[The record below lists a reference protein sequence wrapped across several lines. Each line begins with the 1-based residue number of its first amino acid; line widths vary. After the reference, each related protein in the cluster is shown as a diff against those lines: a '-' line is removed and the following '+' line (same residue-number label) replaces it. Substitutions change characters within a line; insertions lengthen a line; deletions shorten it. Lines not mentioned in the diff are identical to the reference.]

1 MARRL
6 VLLALTNHDSDRCR
20 RARRSAGVRPVLR
33 ADADQQGGRAPRTGS
48 ADLLPSCHSGGIN
61 ETVMWSNYWMVEQVL
76 GSRVHGV
83 LLAHARSP
91 EVVKV
96 LVQALG

>member
-1 MARRL
+1 
-6 VLLALTNHDSDRCR
+6 
-20 RARRSAGVRPVLR
+20 
-33 ADADQQGGRAPRTGS
+33 
-48 ADLLPSCHSGGIN
+48 
-61 ETVMWSNYWMVEQVL
+61 MWSNYWMVEQVL
-76 GSRVHGV
+76 GSGVHGV